1 MQTAIVC
8 LARGFTKGLWGRMVD
23 CLIEKMSYKGGI
35 RYDFMKAEIYINLGL
50 IVGLAHA
57 FIDASKLVYIVS

>member
-8 LARGFTKGLWGRMVD
+8 LARGLTKGLWGRMVD
-23 CLIEKMSYKGGI
+23 CLIEKIGKGGI

-50 IVGLAHA
+50 IVGLAHG
-57 FIDASKLVYIVS
+57 FIDASKLVDIVT